1 MRQPPKHQLAKAAI
15 TVWRLTGIITFI
27 ILMMTAG
34 ALTYV
39 AYRFEWPWFISAIAI
54 SLTLLEAMIHILI
67 IPNIRYKRFR
77 YEILDEE
84 IYIQRG
90 LLIVTRTLVPMTR
103 IQHVD
108 TKQGPILKKY
118 NLMTVTIST
127 AATTHEIPALPSKE
141 ADRLRNDIAVRARV
155 IDDD

>member
-27 ILMMTAG
+27 ILMMTVG

-54 SLTLLEAMIHILI
+54 SLTLFEASVHILI

-127 AATTHEIPALPSKE
+127 AATTHEIPALPSEE

-155 IDDD
+155 IEDD